1 MPFIFTTSEG
11 ILIKAGENNS
21 VRSSSI
27 SSGILLQF
35 SNEAEAIINAETRK
49 DWIAEYGNIGANFKD
64 ALGIAASSL
73 AGNMVINYNMS
84 GYTSRAEAQTMLD
97 VNRDNYRIAVAVL
110 KDSKTKE
117 TMGVGG

>member
-1 MPFIFTTSEG
+1 MPWTFTTSEG

-73 AGNMVINYNMS
+73 AGNMVIIYNMS

-110 KDSKTKE
+110 KGSKTKE